1 MDEKITAD
9 RISNAALELLESEGP
24 EAVSMRR
31 IAEAVGVTPM
41 AIYHHFH
48 NKEALLNSVTDR
60 EFAKF
65 SDAMDSQRMS
75 SSSGSSNRSMQVKL
89 VRVMEAYIDY
99 AYQRP
104 RIFDYIFAE
113 PRPGARTF
121 PEDFR
126 ARRSP
131 SLNAVADVVA
141 AEMKAG
147 ALRKDDVWEVALEL
161 WAHTHG
167 YIALMRAGRIAL
179 PEAEFRKLIRR
190 SLRRLIR
197 GLEA

>member
-1 MDEKITAD
+1 VTSEL
-9 RISNAALELLESEGP
+9 ISNAALKLLEREGAQ
-24 EAVSMRR
+24 AVSMRR

-65 SDAMDSQRMS
+65 AEAVAAPGVGRQTGASAQAR
-75 SSSGSSNRSMQVKL
+75 L
-89 VRVMEAYIDY
+89 LRVMESYIDY
-99 AYQRP
+99 AFEHP
-104 RIFDYIFAE
+104 RIFDYVFAE

-147 ALRKDDVWEVALEL
+147 ALRRDDIWEVALEL

-167 YIALMRAGRIAL
+167 YIALQRAGRIAL
-179 PEAEFRKLIRR
+179 PEVEFRKLVRR

>member
-1 MDEKITAD
+1 MTEKLTAEL
-9 RISNAALELLESEGP
+9 ISDAALELLEREGP
-24 EAVSMRR
+24 EVVSMRR
-31 IAEAVGVTPM
+31 IAAIVGVTPM

-48 NKEALLNSVTDR
+48 NKEALLNFVTDR

-65 SDAMDSQRMS
+65 AGTFSQPTDGRQTG
-75 SSSGSSNRSMQVKL
+75 GSVQARL
-89 VRVMEAYIDY
+89 VLVMEAYIDY
-99 AYQRP
+99 AYERP

-126 ARRSP
+126 ARQSP

-179 PEAEFRKLIRR
+179 PEAEFRKLVRR

>member
-1 MDEKITAD
+1 
-9 RISNAALELLESEGP
+9 
-24 EAVSMRR
+24 MRR

-41 AIYHHFH
+41 AIYHHFE

-65 SDAMDSQRMS
+65 AGAVAQPA
-75 SSSGSSNRSMQVKL
+75 SGRQTGASTQARL
-89 VRVMEAYIDY
+89 VQVMETYIDY
-99 AYQRP
+99 AFDHP
-104 RIFDYIFAE
+104 RIFDYVFAE
-113 PRPGARTF
+113 PRPGARSF

-147 ALRKDDVWEVALEL
+147 ALRRDDVWEVALEL

-167 YIALMRAGRIAL
+167 YIALLRAGRIAL
-179 PEAEFRKLIRR
+179 PEAEFRKLVRR

>member
-1 MDEKITAD
+1 MTEKLTAEL
-9 RISNAALELLESEGP
+9 ISDAALELLEREGH
-24 EAVSMRR
+24 EVVSMRR
-31 IAEAVGVTPM
+31 IAAIVGVTPM

-48 NKEALLNSVTDR
+48 NREALLNSVTDR

-65 SDAMDSQRMS
+65 AYTFSQPADRRQTG
-75 SSSGSSNRSMQVKL
+75 GSTQTQL
-89 VRVMEAYIDY
+89 VRMMEAYIDY
-99 AYQRP
+99 AYERP

-121 PEDFR
+121 PEDFC

-147 ALRKDDVWEVALEL
+147 TLRKDDVWEVALEL

-179 PEAEFRKLIRR
+179 PEAEFRKLVRR